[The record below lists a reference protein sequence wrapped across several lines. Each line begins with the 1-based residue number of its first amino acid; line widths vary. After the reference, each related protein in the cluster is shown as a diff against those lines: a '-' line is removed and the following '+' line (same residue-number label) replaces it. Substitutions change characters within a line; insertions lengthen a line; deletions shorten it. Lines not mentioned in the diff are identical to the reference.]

1 MGTGTIMLQVP
12 AICLLT
18 LALTLTVCDW
28 SIKGIINLKFISTA
42 NTGAGARQAMALT
55 LLAANITN

>member
-1 MGTGTIMLQVP
+1 MNGYRYHYVTG
-12 AICLLT
+12 ASYLLVNPSPNPNS
-18 LALTLTVCDW
+18 LRLVHQRD
-28 SIKGIINLKFISTA
+28 NLKFISTA